1 MTRSDLRPPQGVP
14 RVPPLAAEHAD
25 GYVRAAYDLAA
36 HTWGIPNNLVRTM
49 GWLPALATTEVAYAN
64 AFIFD
69 DGPLARWP
77 SPADPARQTL
87 LPYAGFVDRVTKEL
101 LINLVSLL
109 NRSRYSITHHTVIGF
124 ATLTAHGEPAEEML
138 LHLVDSTGKPDFE
151 AHAAHYRDLHLH
163 ALRFALAA
171 RTDPHAVTD
180 EQFAAL
186 RAVLRDEAKGRIAGG
201 PLAGEPGTATEE
213 YLDTWVNGALV
224 ELTWLVLHFDGLL
237 NRWFT
242 LLRVPDET
250 SVAADGIDFVA
261 HYNATVPERLK
272 VRNNNLLGPTGW
284 GR

>member
-1 MTRSDLRPPQGVP
+1 MSTADLKPPQGDP
-14 RVPPLAAEHAD
+14 RVPPLAAAHAD

-49 GWLPALATTEVAYAN
+49 GWLPALATTEVPYAN
-64 AFIFD
+64 SFIFD

-77 SPADPARQTL
+77 SPADPSARTL

-109 NRSRYSITHHTVIGF
+109 NRSRYSITHHTVIGY
-124 ATLTAHGEPAEEML
+124 ATLTAAGEPAEEML

-151 AHAAHYRDLHLH
+151 AHQEHYRDPHLH

-171 RTDPHAVTD
+171 HTDPHAVTD

-201 PLAGEPGTATEE
+201 PLGGEPGTSTEE

-237 NRWFT
+237 NHWFT
-242 LLRVPDET
+242 LLRVHDET